1 MVNVYT
7 NNGQFNI
14 TESLMEAI
22 KANNPDILLEKE
34 TSKDFEN
41 RAVDASFNELLK
53 FSVSYVLSELE
64 VGSMKPEDFENFS
77 KNMMNYYS
85 MPKSPEKTHLKAK
98 IKSFLHDVNEKN
110 GTELNFNDIEN
121 TIKTEF
127 KDNQTKMKNYSKE
140 DALKFFA
147 DWQQKI
153 AEKSIE
159 LEKQEKEEERQ
170 RDEDKYF
177 RKHNISNSDDQI
189 LFQQILLHGGDISD
203 GIEINGKKLT
213 QKQIEKRIKR
223 NPYFKKEWDK
233 FQENEK
239 AQKEISAN
247 SKEIEKTENEASIL
261 NKDYE
266 PKTLEELLNA
276 QRLIDEINVIES
288 SAKKLVIT
296 AKESISSILGL
307 FGNTQRNTSSN
318 LKKNVPVNDNNQ
330 QVSLKKAAN
339 ESLESDDYMLNE
351 DDSYI
356 PLTAVNDNTM
366 DSYKSNKTGLVKKFG
381 AFGALATGGFN
392 LKPLFNGSV
401 EDKKNFGICMK
412 YYKEYTPSENKKSL
426 VDNLMEYLILKHS
439 NIDMFNDNIKEETI
453 KLHPDLKNSK
463 RKINEVIQKLSVD
476 LDNISAKFL
485 SNVVYKLEIGN
496 DNTFNEILRAVRFAP
511 KLKERY
517 DIRNESKLQ
526 IFGIREQALIFQ
538 DSNIK
543 SVVGI
548 FISIPLLA
556 KATELAKQA
565 MKLGRHFKNIKA

>member
-14 TESLMEAI
+14 SESLMEAI
-22 KANNPDILLEKE
+22 KVNNP
-34 TSKDFEN
+34 
-41 RAVDASFNELLK
+41 ELL
-53 FSVSYVLSELE
+53 
-64 VGSMKPEDFENFS
+64 M
-77 KNMMNYYS
+77 
-85 MPKSPEKTHLKAK
+85 
-98 IKSFLHDVNEKN
+98 
-110 GTELNFNDIEN
+110 
-121 TIKTEF
+121 
-127 KDNQTKMKNYSKE
+127 
-140 DALKFFA
+140 
-147 DWQQKI
+147 
-153 AEKSIE
+153 
-159 LEKQEKEEERQ
+159 EKEENRFNEKQAVEDSQNIIYNVAMSDYMSDNDINNPNDLTEKDLDNIQKLFTKYKKDIKLQHRKDFISHEAKVQQDIAQKAIDQEEKDRKEARQ
-170 RDEDKYF
+170 RKIDKYM
-177 RKHNISNSDDQI
+177 RDNNIDDASDQI
-189 LFQQILLHGGDISD
+189 LFQQILKNGGKISD
-203 GIEINGKKLT
+203 GIEIDGVKLSK
-213 QKQIEKRIKR
+213 KQIGNRIMK
-223 NPYFKKEWDK
+223 NPYFRKYWKEYQKNID
-233 FQENEK
+233 
-239 AQKEISAN
+239 AQKELQSN
-247 SKEIEKTENEASIL
+247 KEEIDKVEKETSL
-261 NKDYE
+261 VDKDYA
-266 PKTLEELLNA
+266 PDTLEELLNS

-307 FGNTQRNTSSN
+307 FGNTQRNISSN
-318 LKKNVPVNDNNQ
+318 LKKNVPINDNNQ
-330 QVSLKKAAN
+330 QVPLKKAAN

-366 DSYKSNKTGLVKKFG
+366 DSYKSNKTGLGKKFG

-392 LKPLFNGSV
+392 LQPLFDGSV
-401 EDKKNFGICMK
+401 KDKKNFGICMK

-426 VDNLMEYLILKHS
+426 VDNLMKYLILKHS